1 MPIQPEKSDEK
12 EKKEEKLEWQL
23 QSFFVT
29 SKRNKN
35 VQNLLKYTGIIK
47 DIPVLMSSFIL
58 KTIAVCIVYNLLHL
72 FSMMKNF
79 RV

>member
-1 MPIQPEKSDEK
+1 M
-12 EKKEEKLEWQL
+12 

-29 SKRNKN
+29 SKRNKH

-72 FSMMKNF
+72 FSMMKYF